1 MIKGIS
7 LGTKRKKLVKIQV
20 LKSLLEGDVSLPSP
34 PHPPMTLYLTTG
46 HCLGFLCFCFV
57 GFGLFGFFYNIV

>member
-1 MIKGIS
+1 MKGIS

-20 LKSLLEGDVSLPSP
+20 LKSLLEGDVSLPP
-34 PHPPMTLYLTTG
+34 PLPMTLYLTTG

-57 GFGLFGFFYNIV
+57 AFGLFGFFYNIV